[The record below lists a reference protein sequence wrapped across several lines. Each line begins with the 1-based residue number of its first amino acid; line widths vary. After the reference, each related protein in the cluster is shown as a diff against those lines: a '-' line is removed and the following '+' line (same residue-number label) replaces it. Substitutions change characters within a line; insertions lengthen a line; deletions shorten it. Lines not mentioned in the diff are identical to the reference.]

1 MSMKNL
7 VFAVGLFV
15 ALTGCAR
22 KEPLDLPTGSDV
34 TVQKRDGV
42 SVSGRLVEV
51 KAEQIVLESRDGV
64 KTMVPRADITS
75 MRTSSAVPATRDVT
89 PEATRQPESTPQPV
103 STTGAAGPEAV
114 APPPVPSEPRR
125 PEPKP
130 VEAKPEY
137 REVTLA
143 AGTVLPVALGARVDS
158 DRSHVEDPVRGTLR
172 RAVMHDGL
180 EALPAGTVLL
190 GHVTSV
196 QRAGK
201 VKGRASIAVRF
212 NRIDL
217 PGAGGPQPIT
227 TAAVSRLAPATKQ
240 KDASRIGVGAG
251 AGAVVGGLLGGKSGA
266 AKGAAVGGGAGTA
279 VVLSTRGN
287 EIGMAA
293 GAPLSVRL
301 TAPLT
306 IHLQAK

>member
-1 MSMKNL
+1 
-7 VFAVGLFV
+7 
-15 ALTGCAR
+15 
-22 KEPLDLPTGSDV
+22 
-34 TVQKRDGV
+34 
-42 SVSGRLVEV
+42 
-51 KAEQIVLESRDGV
+51 
-64 KTMVPRADITS
+64 
-75 MRTSSAVPATRDVT
+75 
-89 PEATRQPESTPQPV
+89 
-103 STTGAAGPEAV
+103 
-114 APPPVPSEPRR
+114 
-125 PEPKP
+125 
-130 VEAKPEY
+130 
-137 REVTLA
+137 
-143 AGTVLPVALGARVDS
+143 VDS

-172 RAVMHDGL
+172 HAVMHDGI

-190 GHVTSV
+190 GHVTSA

-217 PGAGGPQPIT
+217 PGAGGQQPIT
-227 TAAVSRLAPATKQ
+227 TATVSRLAPNTKK

-251 AGAVVGGLLGGKSGA
+251 AGAVVGGLLGGKGGA

-287 EIGMAA
+287 EIGIAA

-306 IHLQAK
+306 VRHQIK